1 MSYLSFPENLMIIP
15 GLAPNVGAGAAQNSI
30 PISLK
35 NVQKLWAVCYIRPAA
50 LGMICV
56 PQTDELVAFG
66 SAAALPAT
74 LHNVPIWSNQAA
86 GTSDLWT
93 KEVDAANFTTTADAA
108 HKMVVFE
115 IDPSLIRTTATA
127 ATSEDCFRISFTNI
141 PIGDY
146 AAVFYI
152 VQPRYPSKVGSQA
165 SYIVD

>member
-1 MSYLSFPENLMIIP
+1 
-15 GLAPNVGAGAAQNSI
+15 
-30 PISLK
+30 
-35 NVQKLWAVCYIRPAA
+35 
-50 LGMICV
+50 
-56 PQTDELVAFG
+56 
-66 SAAALPAT
+66 
-74 LHNVPIWSNQAA
+74 VPIWSNQAA

-127 ATSEDCFRISFTNI
+127 ATSEDCFRVSFTNI

-146 AAVFYI
+146 ACVFYI
-152 VQPRYPSKVGSQA
+152 VQPRYVSKSDTR